1 MERDMKNA
9 MRKKQII
16 EAGKKLFSQDG
27 YYDTHLESIL
37 KEAKIGK
44 GTFYMHFKTKEEL
57 IVTILDEF
65 LSAWEAD
72 LVKIRE
78 EVPEDLK
85 QFYKTVLKRT
95 FEYFQQDLAISNI
108 LLRIGPGT
116 NDILESFV
124 ERFEKQVVRLIV
136 NYLNQ
141 GIEMGLFRKDLD
153 VDLIAN
159 ILAGGH
165 MRVFFYYFILK
176 KGSRA
181 KRNLNTLGENIFEM
195 VISGLM
201 E

>member
-1 MERDMKNA
+1 MKSA

-16 EAGKKLFSQDG
+16 DAGKKLFSQSG
-27 YYDTHLESIL
+27 YYDTHIESIL
-37 KEAKIGK
+37 KEARVGK
-44 GTFYMHFKTKEEL
+44 GTFYLHFKTKEEL
-57 IVTILDEF
+57 LVTILDEF

-78 EVPEDLK
+78 EVPQDLK

-95 FEYFQQDLAISNI
+95 FSYFQQDLAISNI

-116 NDILESFV
+116 NDILEPFI
-124 ERFEKQVVRLIV
+124 ERFENQTVELIR

-141 GIEMGLFRKDLD
+141 GIQRGLFRNDLD
-153 VDLIAN
+153 VDLIGN
-159 ILAGGH
+159 VLAGGH
-165 MRVFFYYFILK
+165 MRIFFYYFILK
-176 KGSRA
+176 KGNRA
-181 KRNLNTLGENIFEM
+181 KRNLDTLGENIFNM

>member
-1 MERDMKNA
+1 MKNA

-16 EAGKKLFSQDG
+16 DAGKRLFSQSG

-37 KEAKIGK
+37 REAKIGK
-44 GTFYMHFKTKEEL
+44 GTFYLHFKTKEDL

-72 LVKIRE
+72 VVKIRE
-78 EVPEDLK
+78 EVPQDLK

-95 FEYFQQDLAISNI
+95 FDYFQKDLAISTI
-108 LLRIGPGT
+108 LLRIGPGS
-116 NDILESFV
+116 NKILESFV
-124 ERFEKQVVRLIV
+124 ERFENQVVRLIV
-136 NYLNQ
+136 TFLNQ
-141 GIEMGLFRKDLD
+141 GVETGFFRKDLD

-159 ILAGGH
+159 VLAGGH
-165 MRVFFYYFILK
+165 MRIFFYYFILK
-176 KGSRA
+176 KGNRA
-181 KRNLNTLGENIFEM
+181 KRNLDTMGENIFNM